1 MMAIK
6 KLHFGRSSRMIP
18 LSKYKSKDDTVNTS
32 SSGHRSRKCKE
43 FSVKD
48 AVRKSAA
55 ELMVL
60 SLLCERTMYTYE
72 LNQLIRER
80 SNGVLAFT
88 TLYQATYKLKDLGYI
103 EESEKVLSED
113 NRVRVYFSITQAG
126 REALP
131 IMMDEFHSTV
141 SAIKNILNPE
151 G

>member
-1 MMAIK
+1 M
-6 KLHFGRSSRMIP
+6 
-18 LSKYKSKDDTVNTS
+18 NTF

-103 EESEKVLSED
+103 EESKKVLSED

-131 IMMDEFHSTV
+131 IMMDEFHPRLRGYAARFVTDEEAVRDIIHERDGRS
-141 SAIKNILNPE
+141 
-151 G
+151 